1 MSTKLE
7 AALNEQLIAT
17 YNGSSAAIECKS
29 KQGASRWY
37 NQVDRAQDTDSAVYA
52 GDAAF
57 DKTFPIILNSTT
69 AP

>member
-17 YNGSSAAIECKS
+17 YNGSSAAIECKT
-29 KQGASRWY
+29 KQGVSRWY
-37 NQVDRAQDTDSAVYA
+37 NQVDRVQNTESKTYT
-52 GDAAF
+52 GDASF